1 IIMISKIR
9 QSRHFEPFTTAQ
21 GSRTFPTVGRIRS
34 VRGGDVSGGPCYN
47 PRMLDLFRDLE
58 EKLLHQEIRNSPSEV
73 ATLLHPDFFELGQSG
88 TVWSRQQT
96 IDRLAQDPPMEGSL
110 TDLSV
115 RPIAADV
122 TLVTY
127 RAVGRDPASG
137 NEWHS
142 LRSSVWK
149 LTDGRWQ
156 VIFHLGTPTRAPSP

>member
-1 IIMISKIR
+1 MVAMGHGSAFCERKG
-9 QSRHFEPFTTAQ
+9 TTAERVVD
-21 GSRTFPTVGRIRS
+21 GYLLASTRRS
-34 VRGGDVSGGPCYN
+34 MDGGCYN

-58 EKLLHQEIRNSPSEV
+58 EKLLRQEIRNSPGEV
-73 ATLLHPDFFELGQSG
+73 ATLLHPHFFEFGQSG
-88 TVWSRQQT
+88 TVWNRQQT
-96 IDRLAQDPPMEGSL
+96 IDMLAQERPMEGSL

-115 RPIAADV
+115 RSLAANV

-156 VIFHLGTPTRAPSP
+156 MIFHQGTPTR

>member
-1 IIMISKIR
+1 MD
-9 QSRHFEPFTTAQ
+9 
-21 GSRTFPTVGRIRS
+21 GC
-34 VRGGDVSGGPCYN
+34 CYN

-58 EKLLHQEIRNSPSEV
+58 EKLLRQETRNSPGEV
-73 ATLLHPDFFELGQSG
+73 ATLLHPDFFEFGQSG
-88 TVWSRQQT
+88 AVWNRQH
-96 IDRLAQDPPMEGSL
+96 IDRLAQEHPMESSL

-115 RPIAADV
+115 RSLAADV

-127 RAVGRDPASG
+127 CAVARYPASG

-156 VIFHLGTPTRAPSP
+156 MIFHQGTPTQAPQP

>member
-1 IIMISKIR
+1 M
-9 QSRHFEPFTTAQ
+9 
-21 GSRTFPTVGRIRS
+21 
-34 VRGGDVSGGPCYN
+34 GGCCYN
-47 PRMLDLFRDLE
+47 PLMLDLFRDLE
-58 EKLLHQEIRNSPSEV
+58 EKLLRQETRNSPGEV
-73 ATLLHPDFFELGQSG
+73 ATLIHPDFFEFGQSG

-96 IDRLAQDPPMEGSL
+96 IDRLAQERPTEGSL

-115 RPIAADV
+115 RSLAADV

-127 RAVGRDPASG
+127 RAVGRDPANG

-156 VIFHLGTPTRAPSP
+156 MIFHQGTATRALQP

>member
-1 IIMISKIR
+1 MD
-9 QSRHFEPFTTAQ
+9 
-21 GSRTFPTVGRIRS
+21 GR
-34 VRGGDVSGGPCYN
+34 CCN
-47 PRMLDLFRDLE
+47 PRMLDLFRDPE
-58 EKLLHQEIRNSPSEV
+58 EKLLRQETRNSPGEV
-73 ATLLHPDFFELGQSG
+73 ATLLHPDFFEFGQSG
-88 TVWSRQQT
+88 TVWNRQQT
-96 IDRLAQDPPMEGSL
+96 IDRLAQEHPVERSL

-115 RPIAADV
+115 RSLAADL

-156 VIFHLGTPTRAPSP
+156 MIFHQGTPTQAPQP

>member
-1 IIMISKIR
+1 MD
-9 QSRHFEPFTTAQ
+9 
-21 GSRTFPTVGRIRS
+21 GC
-34 VRGGDVSGGPCYN
+34 CYN

-58 EKLLHQEIRNSPSEV
+58 EKLLRQEKSPGEV
-73 ATLLHPDFFELGQSG
+73 ATLLHPDFFEFGQSG
-88 TVWSRQQT
+88 TVWNRQQT
-96 IDRLAQDPPMEGSL
+96 IDRLAQEHPMERSL

-115 RPIAADV
+115 RSLAADL

-127 RAVGRDPASG
+127 RAVGRDPAGG

-156 VIFHLGTPTRAPSP
+156 MIFHQGTPTQAPQP